1 MVFMNITDA
10 HRAANA
16 GHFRPLTLLTRPGS
30 VFDAEPAGG
39 VRDLLR
45 GRGPPLRP
53 DLALPGAAP
62 RRIACRPAASRPSAA
77 PSSAARIPTQ
87 GATSRSSSRR
97 SAAGARRATRDG
109 NSAIFS
115 GFHGDTFNCPAE
127 VAEARYGLYVDRL
140 ALNDAEGGEGEHR
153 GGKGIVLEYRV
164 RSNGC
169 FFTCAYTRNRHKPW
183 PLEGGLEGSPNY
195 AEVIRANGAV
205 ETYAVVTA
213 LEVNEND
220 VIRIHTGNGG
230 GYGNPRRRPREKVL
244 DDIKNGFVTG
254 ARAAAI
260 YGLGLEAW
268 HNDTAPGTSHAEGN
282 QARRA

>member
-1 MVFMNITDA
+1 MNITDK
-10 HRAANA
+10 HRA
-16 GHFRPLTLLTRPGS
+16 GERRPLPAADAADTPGLR
-30 VFDAEPAGG
+30 FRREPAGG

-53 DLALPGAAP
+53 DLALPRAAS
-62 RRIACRPAASRPSAA
+62 RRIACRPAVSARSAA
-77 PSSAARIPTQ
+77 PSSAAPIPTP

-97 SAAGARRATRDG
+97 SAAGARRGHATATAPS
-109 NSAIFS
+109 SAAS
-115 GFHGDTFNCPAE
+115 TATPST
-127 VAEARYGLYVDRL
+127 ARPRSPRRATACTSTGWRSTTTT
-140 ALNDAEGGEGEHR
+140 GGEGEHR

-183 PLEGGLEGSPNY
+183 ALEGGLEGSPNY

-230 GYGNPRRRPREKVL
+230 GYGDPTQTAARERARRPQET
-244 DDIKNGFVTG
+244 DSSPS
-254 ARAAAI
+254 AR
-260 YGLGLEAW
+260 G
-268 HNDTAPGTSHAEGN
+268 
-282 QARRA
+282 RRLRPRP